1 MQALLKMVFTC
12 NFRIYNDP
20 KQLIMSVSLSDDI
33 RDLSQTGSKRGVY
46 WYLVSVP
53 VLLVNLYGHLTI
65 T

>member
-1 MQALLKMVFTC
+1 MG
-12 NFRIYNDP
+12 
-20 KQLIMSVSLSDDI
+20 VSLSDDI

>member
-1 MQALLKMVFTC
+1 MQALLKMVCTC

-20 KQLIMSVSLSDDI
+20 KQLIMGVSLSDDI
-33 RDLSQTGSKRGVY
+33 RDLSQTGSECGDY